1 MKKQINFLN
10 LSNGTEAITEIKA
23 PFSFIRIQSTT
34 LERKDYIKLFLDLDH
49 NFLLHLALGY
59 HCIVHDRG
67 TNRKNSKVISR
78 GIPIIEYVLNRY
90 WYGIEEKCW
99 FKQRNG
105 VSFLDE
111 TGYASSIYDFLFVYD
126 SNTEKQKVKTKLKYY
141 KKFLN
146 SDRVHLQGESVSTK
160 NDGNYPYFF
169 ELLKTNYNANINIE

>member
-1 MKKQINFLN
+1 M
-10 LSNGTEAITEIKA
+10 
-23 PFSFIRIQSTT
+23 
-34 LERKDYIKLFLDLDH
+34 
-49 NFLLHLALGY
+49 
-59 HCIVHDRG
+59 
-67 TNRKNSKVISR
+67 ISR

-111 TGYASSIYDFLFVYD
+111 TGYAASIYDFLFVYD
-126 SNTEKQKVKTKLKYY
+126 SNIEKQKVKTKLKYY

-146 SDRVHLQGESVSTK
+146 SDKVYLQGESVSTK

-169 ELLKTNYNANINIE
+169 ELLKTNYNADTTR

>member
-10 LSNGTEAITEIKA
+10 LSNGTEAITEIEA

-111 TGYASSIYDFLFVYD
+111 TGYASSIYDNLFVYD
-126 SNTEKQKVKTKLKYY
+126 SNSEKQKVKTKLKYY